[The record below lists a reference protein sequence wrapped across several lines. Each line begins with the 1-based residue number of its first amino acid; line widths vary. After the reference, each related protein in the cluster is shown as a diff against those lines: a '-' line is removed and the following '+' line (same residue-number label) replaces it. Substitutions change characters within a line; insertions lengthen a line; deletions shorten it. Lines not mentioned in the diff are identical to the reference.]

1 MNVVHKLVASESF
14 DFSESPSDP
23 VQKMLKRRSLIQ
35 AANNASLKHQR
46 QKEAAAADPG
56 LETPPPSPGLE
67 QEHRPESHHSQTQLG
82 DTTEGSEGNNT
93 TEGIEDTNT
102 TDTNTSTDTPSTSM
116 NSPRTAGSNYTSS
129 INMESPPDSLQQ
141 GADTQSPPS
150 SRQTSVASYDSNAT
164 DIESRNSLNSVF
176 FDSKEAPA
184 DPRKITKKEI
194 KQRETE
200 AAAATS
206 NTTATTTETAATT
219 TSDMTSNT
227 TSPGSPEGTETTSA
241 TVTATTATA
250 SAAATSEMNSMYPF
264 LRAVHAFDARSL
276 ETHDKDSVCLSFKQT
291 DCILLHGMD
300 VSGWGDATLLHTGE
314 RGWVPT
320 NFFQPFQDP
329 EANALLVAVQKF
341 ATNPKCHPTK
351 NGHTFSQNSVNS
363 VIAGVRALLQAC
375 GALTRDSPAVRSSNS
390 TKKFRKMLLA
400 ELAVFVGQARESK
413 NSTDDEL
420 IQSLVQSCYNV
431 VCRAVVFLDIYNLKR
446 DKYGSSLSGSL
457 DPAHIRNS
465 VASTQSMRSDISN
478 TSSSGHGGRISGR
491 SSRSG
496 PPSSPRKDSAAA
508 EDSRQSVVLH
518 KTAPFARARLE
529 EVYDALMAYL
539 SLILRLL
546 NLLDTSQ
553 DDGQTISSQILYIAR
568 KSIVASR
575 ALISATEDVSNRT
588 PRTRRAEL
596 EATKDKLYR
605 LATKLCA
612 TTRELVIDE
621 GATPEYANELVRV
634 VNKCAKTA
642 GECVSRSKSVLEATG
657 DFQLSSD
664 RPYPDLRGTTVTI
677 NSFYNLRPDSCRTN
691 NPNGDDTTASEA
703 EEEPLPP
710 STADTDDTTELTLHS
725 NASTEST
732 ATVDKPYYKLTS
744 AARLR
749 RSVVIDE
756 EGNEEGNSTVGQD
769 GEEDNTAVNECG
781 GVESQEKHASL
792 LPPLPHVIPM
802 SKGET
807 VLISEEVGDVS
818 GITMTSVGGDDTVD
832 LSTFDPASNNNLASV
847 PLEEQLIVGDQG
859 QIQGGSIQALVKH
872 ITSTV
877 DPFFVSVFFLS
888 FRRFCT
894 PIELAEFLV
903 ERSQK
908 PDEDVV
914 IRVFNTFKQWLES
927 YWKAGDA
934 EALPLMRSFA
944 ETLAQEQNNS
954 ATVLKTLVNKAQD
967 PNYRP
972 PIQKWVA
979 VANTGRPAMSIYNSG
994 AVPSS
999 NVSKSQLT
1007 MISKFFDNVANAA
1020 SDTGNRRTAS
1030 LTNNPNWAALRNVI
1044 SPEATISIVGFDPFD
1059 IARQLTLID
1068 NELFCKINTEEF
1080 MDLNFASKKRKLG
1093 MAQNVAAMTLNTN
1106 KLSALVGDS
1115 ILRHG
1120 LNAKQRKNILK
1131 QWIKIGDKCL
1141 ELGNFNSLLTI
1152 VSALQSV
1159 SIMRLRK
1166 TWEMLSP
1173 RWQALFASLK
1183 AIVLPEKNFVAYR
1196 SRIRQQ
1202 DIPCVPYLGVYLTDL
1217 TFIEEGNA
1225 DKRLYIPQG
1234 GADGQAAAAP
1244 SVSVINFD
1252 KHARTAKII
1261 GEIQRFQIPYRLQP
1275 VKELQQWLH
1284 MEMDRAQSL
1293 ISEDSNG
1300 LWRRSCIVEPK

>member
-1 MNVVHKLVASESF
+1 MDLEHPVPPLNVHKLVSSESF

-35 AANNASLKHQR
+35 AANNATLKHQR
-46 QKEAAAADPG
+46 KKEDPG
-56 LETPPPSPGLE
+56 LETPPPSPGPD
-67 QEHRPESHHSQTQLG
+67 RASQTQL
-82 DTTEGSEGNNT
+82 DNSHAADMES
-93 TEGIEDTNT
+93 
-102 TDTNTSTDTPSTSM
+102 STY
-116 NSPRTAGSNYTSS
+116 TAS
-129 INMESPPDSLQQ
+129 IHIESPPDSLQQ
-141 GADTQSPPS
+141 DTQSPPS

-194 KQRETE
+194 KQRENE
-200 AAAATS
+200 IA
-206 NTTATTTETAATT
+206 
-219 TSDMTSNT
+219 
-227 TSPGSPEGTETTSA
+227 SPGSPGTETTSA
-241 TVTATTATA
+241 TITATTASAT
-250 SAAATSEMNSMYPF
+250 AAATSEMNSMYPF

-446 DKYGSSLSGSL
+446 DKYGSSLGNSL
-457 DPAHIRNS
+457 DPTVRNS
-465 VASTQSMRSDISN
+465 VASTQSMRSD
-478 TSSSGHGGRISGR
+478 TSSSSHGISAR

-496 PPSSPRKDSAAA
+496 PSSSPRKESVAG

-518 KTAPFARARLE
+518 KTAPFAKARLD

-642 GECVSRSKSVLEATG
+642 GECVSRSKSVLESTG

-677 NSFYNLRPDSCRTN
+677 NSFYNLRPDSSRAGESTADEA
-691 NPNGDDTTASEA
+691 DDEV
-703 EEEPLPP
+703 PP

-756 EGNEEGNSTVGQD
+756 EVDESNTTVGT
-769 GEEDNTAVNECG
+769 GDNTAVNEP
-781 GVESQEKHASL
+781 EAEQEEHKTDKEAAL
-792 LPPLPHVIPM
+792 LPPLPHVVPRTQ
-802 SKGET
+802 GET

-818 GITMTSVGGDDTVD
+818 GITMTSVGEDTVD
-832 LSTFDPASNNNLASV
+832 LSTFDPASNNLASV
-847 PLEEQLIVGDQG
+847 PVEEQLIVGDQG

-927 YWKAGDA
+927 YWKAEDA
-934 EALPLMRSFA
+934 EALPLMRSFS
-944 ETLAQEQNNS
+944 ETLAKEQNNS
-954 ATVLKTLVNKAQD
+954 ATVLKTLVGKAQD
-967 PNYRP
+967 PNYKP

-979 VANTGRPAMSIYNSG
+979 VANTGRPAMSIYNAGS
-994 AVPSS
+994 VPSS

-1020 SDTGNRRTAS
+1020 SDAGNRRTAS
-1030 LTNNPNWAALRNVI
+1030 LTSNPNWAALRNVI
-1044 SPEATISIVGFDPFD
+1044 SPEATISIIGFDAFD

-1093 MAQNVAAMTLNTN
+1093 RAQNVGAMTLNTN

-1173 RWQALFASLK
+1173 RYQDLFASLK
-1183 AIVLPEKNFVAYR
+1183 AIVLPEKNFIAYR

-1225 DKRLYIPQG
+1225 DKRLYIPQT
-1234 GADGQAAAAP
+1234 DGHAP

>member
-1 MNVVHKLVASESF
+1 MAANRRNGRSRAREPPREPPQTNPVDLEHPIPPLHVVHKLVASESF

-35 AANNASLKHQR
+35 AANNATLKHQR
-46 QKEAAAADPG
+46 KKEADPG
-56 LETPPPSPGLE
+56 LETPPPSPGLDNDL
-67 QEHRPESHHSQTQLG
+67 SQTQL
-82 DTTEGSEGNNT
+82 DNSAADHNASSSSSHNMES
-93 TEGIEDTNT
+93 
-102 TDTNTSTDTPSTSM
+102 
-116 NSPRTAGSNYTSS
+116 SPRTAGSNYTSS
-129 INMESPPDSLQQ
+129 INIESPPDSLQQ

-194 KQRETE
+194 KQRENN
-200 AAAATS
+200 S
-206 NTTATTTETAATT
+206 DNATTTTTMT
-219 TSDMTSNT
+219 TSAMP
-227 TSPGSPEGTETTSA
+227 PGSPDGTETTSA
-241 TVTATTATA
+241 TITASTATA

-457 DPAHIRNS
+457 DPTHIRNS
-465 VASTQSMRSDISN
+465 VASAQSMRSDTS
-478 TSSSGHGGRISGR
+478 TSSHGRISGR

-496 PPSSPRKDSAAA
+496 PPSSPRKDSAAG

-518 KTAPFARARLE
+518 KTAPFAKARLE

-677 NSFYNLRPDSCRTN
+677 NSFYNLRPDSSRA
-691 NPNGDDTTASEA
+691 GESTASEA
-703 EEEPLPP
+703 EEEAAPP
-710 STADTDDTTELTLHS
+710 STADTDDTTELTMHS

-756 EGNEEGNSTVGQD
+756 EGDEGNSTIGNDEGNSTVND
-769 GEEDNTAVNECG
+769 DDNNTAVNNEL
-781 GVESQEKHASL
+781 ETQDQDLEKEKHASL
-792 LPPLPHVIPM
+792 LPPLPHVVPM
-802 SKGET
+802 SQGET

-818 GITMTSVGGDDTVD
+818 GITMASAGDDTVD
-832 LSTFDPASNNNLASV
+832 LSTFDPASNNLAAI
-847 PLEEQLIVGDQG
+847 PLEDQLIVGDQG

-877 DPFFVSVFFLS
+877 DPFFASVFFLS

-967 PNYRP
+967 PNYKP

-1030 LTNNPNWAALRNVI
+1030 LTSHPNWAALRNVI
-1044 SPEATISIVGFDPFD
+1044 SPEAAISIVGFDAFD

-1093 MAQNVAAMTLNTN
+1093 KAQNVGAMTLNTN

-1131 QWIKIGDKCL
+1131 QWIRIGDKCL
-1141 ELGNFNSLLTI
+1141 ELGNFNSFLTI

-1173 RWQALFASLK
+1173 RYQELFASLK

-1234 GADGQAAAAP
+1234 GDGQAP

>member
-1 MNVVHKLVASESF
+1 MLRDPHSPSNTVDLPIPPLNVHKLVPSESF

-23 VQKMLKRRSLIQ
+23 VQKALKRRSLIH
-35 AANNASLKHQR
+35 AANSASLKHQR
-46 QKEAAAADPG
+46 KKDDPA
-56 LETPPPSPGLE
+56 LETPPPSPGLD
-67 QEHRPESHHSQTQLG
+67 HAAQTQL
-82 DTTEGSEGNNT
+82 SHPH
-93 TEGIEDTNT
+93 T
-102 TDTNTSTDTPSTSM
+102 TDMDT
-116 NSPRTAGSNYTSS
+116 Y
-129 INMESPPDSLQQ
+129 SPPDSLQTS
-141 GADTQSPPS
+141 GDANSPPS

-194 KQRETE
+194 KQREN
-200 AAAATS
+200 A
-206 NTTATTTETAATT
+206 
-219 TSDMTSNT
+219 
-227 TSPGSPEGTETTSA
+227 PGSPDTETTSA
-241 TVTATTATA
+241 TITAPAA
-250 SAAATSEMNSMYPF
+250 STEMNSMYPF

-446 DKYGSSLSGSL
+446 DKYGSSLTNSI
-457 DPAHIRNS
+457 DPTVRNS
-465 VASTQSMRSDISN
+465 VASAQSMQSDTSNSSRGRSA
-478 TSSSGHGGRISGR
+478 R

-496 PPSSPRKDSAAA
+496 PASPRKEAV

-518 KTAPFARARLE
+518 KTAPFAKARLE

-546 NLLDTSQ
+546 NLLDTAQ

-588 PRTRRAEL
+588 PRSRRAEL

-642 GECVSRSKSVLEATG
+642 GECVSRSKTVLEATG
-657 DFQLSSD
+657 DFQLSNE

-677 NSFYNLRPDSCRTN
+677 NSFYNLRPDSTRA
-691 NPNGDDTTASEA
+691 GETT
-703 EEEPLPP
+703 EEEGEPM
-710 STADTDDTTELTLHS
+710 TMHS
-725 NASTEST
+725 NASSEST

-756 EGNEEGNSTVGQD
+756 EGDEVVDEPQKEEGEAT
-769 GEEDNTAVNECG
+769 EAT
-781 GVESQEKHASL
+781 L
-792 LPPLPHVIPM
+792 LPPLPQAAPV
-802 SKGET
+802 T
-807 VLISEEVGDVS
+807 DTRLISEEVAEVGDVS
-818 GITMTSVGGDDTVD
+818 GIASVGDVTVD
-832 LSTFDPASNNNLASV
+832 LSTFDPASNPLASV
-847 PLEEQLIVGDQG
+847 PVEDQLIVGDQG
-859 QIQGGSIQALVKH
+859 QIQGGSIQSLVKH
-872 ITSTV
+872 VTCTV
-877 DPFFVSVFFLS
+877 DPFFLSVFFLS

-903 ERSQK
+903 ERSQQ

-927 YWKAGDA
+927 YWKPVDA

-944 ETLAQEQNNS
+944 ETLAQEQANS
-954 ATVLKTLVNKAQD
+954 AQVLKTLVSKAQD
-967 PNYRP
+967 PAYKP

-1030 LTNNPNWAALRNVI
+1030 LTSNPNWAALRNVI
-1044 SPEATISIVGFDPFD
+1044 SPEATISIVGFDAFD

-1093 MAQNVAAMTLNTN
+1093 RAPNVGAMTLNTN

-1173 RWQALFASLK
+1173 RYQDLFASLK

-1225 DKRLYIPQG
+1225 DKRLYVPQG
-1234 GADGQAAAAP
+1234 GDSP

>member
-1 MNVVHKLVASESF
+1 MTLLTQMDFDQPIPPLNVHKLVTSESF

-23 VQKMLKRRSLIQ
+23 IQKMLKRRSLIQ
-35 AANNASLKHQR
+35 AANNATLKHQR
-46 QKEAAAADPG
+46 KKEEAG
-56 LETPPPSPGLE
+56 LETPPPSPGLDLS
-67 QEHRPESHHSQTQLG
+67 QQPHLAHDEH
-82 DTTEGSEGNNT
+82 
-93 TEGIEDTNT
+93 
-102 TDTNTSTDTPSTSM
+102 TDHMDNGVDIPPKSADSVSTY
-116 NSPRTAGSNYTSS
+116 ASS
-129 INMESPPDSLQQ
+129 INIESPPDSLQQ
-141 GADTQSPPS
+141 TDAQSPPS
-150 SRQTSVASYDSNAT
+150 SRQTSVASYDDATDNAT

-184 DPRKITKKEI
+184 DPRKMTKKEI
-194 KQRETE
+194 KQRENGPASPTSPDGSAVTSE
-200 AAAATS
+200 TATAANTNT
-206 NTTATTTETAATT
+206 NTTASASSS
-219 TSDMTSNT
+219 SD
-227 TSPGSPEGTETTSA
+227 
-241 TVTATTATA
+241 
-250 SAAATSEMNSMYPF
+250 MNSMYPF

-351 NGHTFSQNSVNS
+351 SGHTFSQNSVNS

-420 IQSLVQSCYNV
+420 IKTLVQSCYNV

-446 DKYGSSLSGSL
+446 DKYGSSLGSTV
-457 DPAHIRNS
+457 RNS
-465 VASTQSMRSDISN
+465 VASSQSMRSD
-478 TSSSGHGGRISGR
+478 TSSSSHARSGR
-491 SSRSG
+491 SSRSAG
-496 PPSSPRKDSAAA
+496 GSHSPRKDSGVG
-508 EDSRQSVVLH
+508 EDPRQSVVLH
-518 KTAPFARARLE
+518 KTAPFAKARLD
-529 EVYDALMAYL
+529 EVHDALMAYL
-539 SLILRLL
+539 GLILRLV

-588 PRTRRAEL
+588 PRSRRVEL
-596 EATKDKLYR
+596 EATKDRLYR

-642 GECVSRSKSVLEATG
+642 GDCVSRSKSVLEATG
-657 DFQLSSD
+657 DFQLSSE
-664 RPYPDLRGTTVTI
+664 RPYPDLRGTTLTI
-677 NSFYNLRPDSCRTN
+677 NSFYNLRPESSRTGGTEDS
-691 NPNGDDTTASEA
+691 
-703 EEEPLPP
+703 P
-710 STADTDDTTELTLHS
+710 SSAGSDDTTELTLHS

-756 EGNEEGNSTVGQD
+756 EGDEADVSDHGEEEGETERGEDVEE
-769 GEEDNTAVNECG
+769 EEDE
-781 GVESQEKHASL
+781 EKKREKHISL
-792 LPPLPHVIPM
+792 LPPLPHVSPIVN
-802 SKGET
+802 GET
-807 VLISEEVGDVS
+807 VLISDEVADIS
-818 GITMTSVGGDDTVD
+818 GITMTSVGEDTTVD
-832 LSTFDPASNNNLASV
+832 LSMFDPAATIASV
-847 PLEEQLIVGDQG
+847 PTDEQLIVGDQG
-859 QIQGGSIQALVKH
+859 QIQGGSLQALIKH
-872 ITSTV
+872 LTSSV
-877 DPFFVSVFFLS
+877 DPFFVSVFFLC

-894 PIELAEFLV
+894 PVELAEQLV
-903 ERSQK
+903 QRSQQ
-908 PDEDVV
+908 PEEDVV

-927 YWKAGDA
+927 YWKPIDA
-934 EALPLMRSFA
+934 EALPLMRSFC
-944 ETLAQEQNNS
+944 ETLAQEQANS
-954 ATVLKTLVNKAQD
+954 AQVLKNLVAKAED
-967 PNYRP
+967 PEFKP

-979 VANTGRPAMSIYNSG
+979 VANTGRPAMSIYNTG

-999 NVSKSQLT
+999 NVSKSQIT

-1020 SDTGNRRTAS
+1020 SDAGNRRTAS
-1030 LTNNPNWAALRNVI
+1030 LTSNPNWAALRNVI
-1044 SPEATISIVGFDPFD
+1044 SPEATISIVGFDAFD

-1068 NELFCKINTEEF
+1068 TALFCKINTEEF
-1080 MDLNFASKKRKLG
+1080 LNLNFASKRRKLG
-1093 MAQNVAAMTLNTN
+1093 RAQNIAAMTLNTN

-1173 RWQALFASLK
+1173 RYQDLFASLK

-1234 GADGQAAAAP
+1234 DVNGP

-1252 KHARTAKII
+1252 KHARTAKIV

>member
-1 MNVVHKLVASESF
+1 MDLEHPLSHLTVHKLVPSESF

-35 AANNASLKHQR
+35 AANNASLKLQR
-46 QKEAAAADPG
+46 KKESADPG
-56 LETPPPSPGLE
+56 LETPPPSPGLDLT
-67 QEHRPESHHSQTQLG
+67 SQTQL
-82 DTTEGSEGNNT
+82 E
-93 TEGIEDTNT
+93 
-102 TDTNTSTDTPSTSM
+102 TSSSTHHTQHDMS
-116 NSPRTAGSNYTSS
+116 SPQTAGSNYTTSLH
-129 INMESPPDSLQQ
+129 MESPPDSLQQ
-141 GADTQSPPS
+141 ETQSPPS

-164 DIESRNSLNSVF
+164 DIESRNSLTSVF

-194 KQRETE
+194 KQRENSE
-200 AAAATS
+200 MAAGTAGTTFTTPTTGTVPS
-206 NTTATTTETAATT
+206 TNTNSTTPA
-219 TSDMTSNT
+219 
-227 TSPGSPEGTETTSA
+227 SPDGTETTSA
-241 TVTATTATA
+241 TITASSANA
-250 SAAATSEMNSMYPF
+250 SAAAASEMNSMYPF

-446 DKYGSSLSGSL
+446 DKYGTPLGSSVDSTF
-457 DPAHIRNS
+457 RNS
-465 VASTQSMRSDISN
+465 VASAQSDTS
-478 TSSSGHGGRISGR
+478 TSSHGRVSGR

-496 PPSSPRKDSAAA
+496 PPPSPRKESATG

-518 KTAPFARARLE
+518 KTTPFAKARLD
-529 EVYDALMAYL
+529 EVYEALMAYL

-546 NLLDTSQ
+546 NLLDTAQ

-575 ALISATEDVSNRT
+575 ALIAATEDVSNRT

-642 GECVSRSKSVLEATG
+642 GECVSRSKAVLEATG
-657 DFQLSSD
+657 DFQLSNVRS
-664 RPYPDLRGTTVTI
+664 YPDLRGTTVTI
-677 NSFYNLRPDSCRTN
+677 NSFYSLRPDSA
-691 NPNGDDTTASEA
+691 PAGESTASEA
-703 EEEPLPP
+703 EEELPP
-710 STADTDDTTELTLHS
+710 STADTDDTTELTMHS

-756 EGNEEGNSTVGQD
+756 EGDEGNSTVMHD
-769 GEEDNTAVNECG
+769 DDHTAVNEPG
-781 GVESQEKHASL
+781 QLDETKEKHASL
-792 LPPLPHVIPM
+792 LPPLPHVAPM
-802 SKGET
+802 AQGET

-818 GITMTSVGGDDTVD
+818 GITMTSMGEDTVD
-832 LSTFDPASNNNLASV
+832 LSTFDPTSNDLGTV
-847 PLEEQLIVGDQG
+847 PVEDQLIVGDQG

-894 PIELAEFLV
+894 PIQLAEFLV

-927 YWKAGDA
+927 YWKAGDI
-934 EALPLMRSFA
+934 EALPLMRSFS
-944 ETLAQEQNNS
+944 ETLAQEHNNS
-954 ATVLKTLVNKAQD
+954 ATVLKNLVGKAQD
-967 PNYRP
+967 PNYKP
-972 PIQKWVA
+972 PITKWVA

-1030 LTNNPNWAALRNVI
+1030 LTSNPNWAALRNVI
-1044 SPEATISIVGFDPFD
+1044 SPEASISIIGFDAFD

-1068 NELFCKINTEEF
+1068 NELFCKIKTEEF
-1080 MDLNFASKKRKLG
+1080 MDLNFASKKRKMG
-1093 MAQNVAAMTLNTN
+1093 KAPNVGAMTFNTN

-1173 RWQALFASLK
+1173 RYQDLFASLK

-1234 GADGQAAAAP
+1234 DGHAP

-1252 KHARTAKII
+1252 KHARTAKIV

>member
-1 MNVVHKLVASESF
+1 MDLEHPIPPLNVNKLVSSESF

-35 AANNASLKHQR
+35 AANNAALKHQR
-46 QKEAAAADPG
+46 KKETDPG

-67 QEHRPESHHSQTQLG
+67 QASQTQL
-82 DTTEGSEGNNT
+82 DN
-93 TEGIEDTNT
+93 
-102 TDTNTSTDTPSTSM
+102 STSSSHNTLNNDM
-116 NSPRTAGSNYTSS
+116 ESSPRTAGSNYTSS
-129 INMESPPDSLQQ
+129 INIESPPDSLQQ

-194 KQRETE
+194 KQRENISE
-200 AAAATS
+200 LS
-206 NTTATTTETAATT
+206 TT
-219 TSDMTSNT
+219 
-227 TSPGSPEGTETTSA
+227 PGSPDGTETTSA
-241 TVTATTATA
+241 TITASAATA

-413 NSTDDEL
+413 NSTDDAL

-446 DKYGSSLSGSL
+446 DKYGSSLGNSL
-457 DPAHIRNS
+457 DATARHS
-465 VASTQSMRSDISN
+465 VASSQSMRSDTS
-478 TSSSGHGGRISGR
+478 TSSHGRVSGR

-496 PPSSPRKDSAAA
+496 PPSSPRKDSATG

-518 KTAPFARARLE
+518 KTAPFANARLD

-596 EATKDKLYR
+596 EATKDRLYR

-642 GECVSRSKSVLEATG
+642 GECVSRSKSVLESTG

-677 NSFYNLRPDSCRTN
+677 NSFYNLRPDSARV
-691 NPNGDDTTASEA
+691 GESTASEA
-703 EEEPLPP
+703 EEEAPP
-710 STADTDDTTELTLHS
+710 STADTDDTTQLTMHS

-756 EGNEEGNSTVGQD
+756 EGDEGNSTVGND
-769 GEEDNTAVNECG
+769 DDNTAVNELG
-781 GVESQEKHASL
+781 QEQVQDGDKEKHASL

-802 SKGET
+802 SQGEA

-818 GITMTSVGGDDTVD
+818 GITMASADDDTVD
-832 LSTFDPASNNNLASV
+832 LSTFDPASNNLAAVSV
-847 PLEEQLIVGDQG
+847 EDQLIVGDQG

-944 ETLAQEQNNS
+944 ETLAKEHNNS
-954 ATVLKTLVNKAQD
+954 ATVLKTLVTKAQD
-967 PNYRP
+967 PNYKP

-1007 MISKFFDNVANAA
+1007 MITRFFDNVANAA
-1020 SDTGNRRTAS
+1020 SDAGNRRTAS
-1030 LTNNPNWAALRNVI
+1030 LTSNPNWAALRNVI
-1044 SPEATISIVGFDPFD
+1044 SPEATISIVGFDAFD

-1068 NELFCKINTEEF
+1068 NELFCKIKTEEF

-1093 MAQNVAAMTLNTN
+1093 NAQNIGAMTLNTN

-1131 QWIKIGDKCL
+1131 QWIRIGDKCL

-1173 RWQALFASLK
+1173 RYQTLFASLK

-1225 DKRLYIPQG
+1225 DKRLYIPKG
-1234 GADGQAAAAP
+1234 GDGHAP